1 MSEHRL
7 GEIVIER
14 PRHGMR
20 ISAKKLTGYKKTL
33 CKLTQVAT
41 EEGLLSPYL
50 IKIRRRTKGLSDH
63 LSPLRRYLRS
73 QVGRS
78 WDDVYSELCLRL
90 DTSTMTGQHVFQHV
104 WDYVERHVEIVDG
117 IVYRKPCQH
126 PQWDR
131 LDRNYGDRFYIHPDT
146 GILSVV
152 KKKRK
157 LSAKPTCDRLI
168 LDDYH
173 QYRKLDG
180 IWYLVTFKNL
190 KGEYAVR
197 DVILKVAITPKIAE
211 IEYGRQVY
219 AVSKVQCSKREIKF
233 IEAKLVQP

>member
-7 GEIVIER
+7 GEILIER

-20 ISAKKLTGYKKTL
+20 ISAKKITGYKKTL

-41 EEGLLSPYL
+41 EDGLLSPYL
-50 IKIRRRTKGLSDH
+50 IKIRNRTKGLSDH
-63 LSPLRRYLRS
+63 ISPLRRYLRS

-78 WDDVYSELCLRL
+78 WNDVYSELCLQL

-104 WDYVERHVEIVDG
+104 WDYVERHVEIIDG
-117 IVYRKPCQH
+117 IVYRKPYQD
-126 PQWDR
+126 PRWDR
-131 LDRNYGDRFYIHPDT
+131 LDTKYGDRFYIDPDT
-146 GILSVV
+146 RILCQVR
-152 KKKRK
+152 KKSKRTTQR
-157 LSAKPTCDRLI
+157 PCDRLI

-190 KGEYAVR
+190 ESDRAVR
-197 DVILKVAITPKIAE
+197 DAILKVFITPRIAD

-219 AVSKVQCSKREIKF
+219 AASKVQCSKREIKF
-233 IEAKLVQP
+233 IEA